1 MREYGL
7 VSTPAPFTPAA
18 AAKTPLVQVP
28 FTPAA
33 AAKTPLGPVVEHAE
47 APLVQKLEEREQA
60 AVATAVGAAADV
72 EDLQSVKEEEWNAKS
87 LEDAAAELTLYPV
100 EIVAA
105 GVVEI
110 ESSSG
115 SDSESS
121 STDSD
126 SSTSSTIVQ
135 AQGPQMVEHVPEG
148 FDYYRHVKS
157 GLVHSCVEGQ
167 DVSTCK
173 TQIGVNFKKLG
184 KKIYETGLGQG
195 LIDSLKRHGIKT
207 LAQLAF
213 AVGQPGQPIADVNIE
228 QLVQQA
234 HGRAPQLTE
243 TAILK
248 RVAFEAQTYLTA
260 TLRQAV
266 DRTDDTP
273 RRIPFAERTTRLE
286 ALKTTLGGIGIS
298 GEHEPAHGLLDK
310 ACAMFESNTVKYL
323 ELASCVS
330 RAHEVQGAP
339 KSKELTLE
347 KGSLVLKHSEDK
359 MTSPTDSE
367 IKVHYAMVRRGISF
381 QFARLMSFEQHS
393 TWETFLFEALHR
405 EAPPGY
411 SRPSLAQLL
420 QCDKAAFARLGS
432 QVSSVRQK
440 DDGTYPLGEALL
452 ALRQDPNIALY
463 LMPVAKS
470 SSSTVASSSGGAAAY
485 STARPHPYSGNRPK
499 GGGKGKKGGSKS
511 TPPIPAELRG
521 KWHKNSSGEPICYGY
536 NCKSGCP
543 EKGVK
548 PGGRCSKGLHICAEP
563 RCGGN
568 HSLQEHGSK

>member
-1 MREYGL
+1 M
-7 VSTPAPFTPAA
+7 T
-18 AAKTPLVQVP
+18 
-28 FTPAA
+28 
-33 AAKTPLGPVVEHAE
+33 
-47 APLVQKLEEREQA
+47 
-60 AVATAVGAAADV
+60 
-72 EDLQSVKEEEWNAKS
+72 
-87 LEDAAAELTLYPV
+87 TL
-100 EIVAA
+100 IDSKAQF
-105 GVVEI
+105 
-110 ESSSG
+110 ES
-115 SDSESS
+115 
-121 STDSD
+121 
-126 SSTSSTIVQ
+126 
-135 AQGPQMVEHVPEG
+135 HL
-148 FDYYRHVKS
+148 K
-157 GLVHSCVEGQ
+157 
-167 DVSTCK
+167 
-173 TQIGVNFKKLG
+173 
-184 KKIYETGLGQG
+184 ETGISQG
-195 LIDSLKRHGIKT
+195 LIDSLKRHGVRT

-213 AVGQPGQPIADVNIE
+213 AVGQPGQPIADANTE

-286 ALKTTLGGIGIS
+286 ALKVTLGGIGIT
-298 GEHEPAHGLLDK
+298 GEHEPAHTLLDK
-310 ACAMFESNTVKYL
+310 ACAMYESNTVKYL
-323 ELASCVS
+323 ELSACVS

-347 KGSLVLKHSEDK
+347 KGSLILKHGEDK
-359 MTSPTDSE
+359 LSSPTDSE

-405 EAPPGY
+405 DPPPGY
-411 SRPSLAQLL
+411 SRPSLAQLI
-420 QCDKAAFARLGS
+420 QCDKAAFSRLGS
-432 QVSSVRQK
+432 QVTNVRQK

-452 ALRQDPNIALY
+452 ALRNDPNVALY
-463 LMPVAKS
+463 LMPMGKPAVSTS
-470 SSSTVASSSGGAAAY
+470 SSSAPSHAATTRA
-485 STARPHPYSGNRPK
+485 HPYGGGKPK
-499 GGGKGKKGGSKS
+499 GGGKGKKGGGKNA
-511 TPPIPAELRG
+511 PPIPAELRG

-536 NCKSGCP
+536 NCRSGCA
-543 EKGVK
+543 EKNVK